1 MVLLT
6 TFIVKRDPR
15 LEQAAGHPGHD
26 NLDARRDVVELRGRI
41 KGQHGA
47 TAVAAKGVVLVTARL

>member
-1 MVLLT
+1 LSSVIQGLSRRLVIRVT
-6 TFIVKRDPR
+6 TTST
-15 LEQAAGHPGHD
+15 LG
-26 NLDARRDVVELRGRI
+26 RDVVELRGRI